1 MFTKKYAQDTQK
13 NFSTVKSTFQL
24 IFPEKSQNEPL
35 DKSEQ
40 PFENEVQPEFTEEFE
55 HEQRLRRQATDL
67 QKQVA
72 EKSKKLKILKQNV
85 TGLELKVI
93 DSENELKKINA
104 DRDRHKDFYSVLM
117 KNKIEKRVVIES
129 QKRLMD
135 KYTFITEQIS
145 SRPSTGKKRP
155 VTASGIRLGLARK

>member
-1 MFTKKYAQDTQK
+1 LFTKKYVQDTQK

-24 IFPEKSQNEPL
+24 TFPEKTQSKPLDEPL
-35 DKSEQ
+35 DNIVE
-40 PFENEVQPEFTEEFE
+40 PEIAEEFE
-55 HEQRLRRQATDL
+55 RQQSLRRQATDL

-72 EKSKKLKILKQNV
+72 EKSKKLKILKQNT

-104 DRDRHKDFYSVLM
+104 DRDRHKDFYAVLM
-117 KNKIEKRVVIES
+117 KNKIENRVVIES

-155 VTASGIRLGLARK
+155 MTASGIRLGLSRK